1 MSKHHSHAPAV
12 VKAPDP
18 EMKNIEQSNALA
30 SYKSKS
36 GYLSSVLGIGPTE
49 KEGRTNA
56 YAFTGNEHT
65 SAGQAVMDEFYK
77 RNDPNKKRHGLA
89 KAFFKMDEQIYK
101 GIADVRENTTTQ
113 AAGNDTNATNVQ
125 GTNSNK
131 KKAQSKTTSNVLGT
145 TNE

>member
-1 MSKHHSHAPAV
+1 MSKHHSKPKL

-36 GYLSSVLGIGPTE
+36 GYLSSVLGNVPEE

-65 SAGQAVMDEFYK
+65 SAGQSIMDEFYK
-77 RNDPNKKRHGLA
+77 RNDPNKKRHTLA
-89 KAFFKMDEQIYK
+89 RAFFKMDEQAHK
-101 GIADVRENTTTQ
+101 GLATEAENIVYQ
-113 AAGNDTNATNVQ
+113 ATPNDTSATNVQ

-131 KKAQSKTTSNVLGT
+131 KKAQSKTTSNILGT